1 MGDRKLLDN
10 KEGGIEFLVFKII
23 NRVSD
28 RPISF
33 VLCYIMQ

>member
-23 NRVSD
+23 KRVAT
-28 RPISF
+28 
-33 VLCYIMQ
+33 VQ